1 MDKPKQHVDR
11 AEQPCRRT
19 RKHGARCAVRATAWE
34 SVKTTDVM
42 AKVGRD
48 ENRDHLEHHER
59 TANPEPLYLQA

>member
-1 MDKPKQHVDR
+1 
-11 AEQPCRRT
+11 
-19 RKHGARCAVRATAWE
+19 
-34 SVKTTDVM
+34 M